1 MSQLNEKNSANKEHR
16 LPSPI
21 NNPEN
26 KVFLEAAQNNQLI
39 LKYCNTCKAPHYYPR
54 TICPHCGSD
63 DTTWV
68 KSNGLGEIYSYTVMR
83 RGVEVPFAMA
93 YVLLEEGISML
104 THLTNCDFDAIGV
117 GQKVKVVF
125 QETQDGQKTHLFE
138 PIV

>member
-1 MSQLNEKNSANKEHR
+1 MSQVNEKHSANKEYR

-21 NNPEN
+21 ANPEN
-26 KVFLEAAQNNQLI
+26 KSFLEAAQNNQLL
-39 LKYCNTCKAPHYYPR
+39 LKFCNSCKEAHYYPR

-68 KSNGLGEIYSYTVMR
+68 KSDGVGEIYSYTVMR

-93 YVLLEEGISML
+93 YVRLSEGISML
-104 THLTNCDFDAIGV
+104 THLTDCDFDSIRV

-125 QETQDGQKTHLFE
+125 QETQDGQKTHLFK
-138 PIV
+138 PI

>member
-1 MSQLNEKNSANKEHR
+1 MSQVNEKNSANKEYR

-21 NNPEN
+21 ANPEN
-26 KVFLEAAQNNQLI
+26 KSFLEAAQNNQLL
-39 LKYCNTCKAPHYYPR
+39 LKFCNSCKEAHYFPR

-68 KSNGLGEIYSYTVMR
+68 KSDGVGEIYSYTVMR

-93 YVLLEEGISML
+93 YVRLSEGISML
-104 THLTNCDFDAIGV
+104 THLTDCDFDSIRV

-125 QETQDGQKTHLFE
+125 QETQDGQKTHLFK
-138 PIV
+138 PI

>member
-1 MSQLNEKNSANKEHR
+1 MSQANPENKEHR

-21 NNPEN
+21 SNPEN
-26 KVFLEAAQNNQLI
+26 TVFLEAAQDNQLL
-39 LKYCNTCKAPHYYPR
+39 LKYCNACKEAHYYPR

-63 DTTWV
+63 DTTWM
-68 KSNGLGEIYSYTVMR
+68 KSDGLGEIYSYTVMR

-93 YVLLEEGISML
+93 YVRLREGICML
-104 THLTNCDFDAIGV
+104 THLTNCDFDSIRI

-138 PIV
+138 AI

>member
-21 NNPEN
+21 NNLEN
-26 KVFLEAAQNNQLI
+26 KAFLEAAQDNQLV
-39 LKYCNTCKAPHYYPR
+39 LKFCNSCKEPHYYPR

-93 YVLLEEGISML
+93 YVRLQEGISML
-104 THLTNCDFDAIGV
+104 THLTNCDFDAIRV

-138 PIV
+138 PAP

>member
-1 MSQLNEKNSANKEHR
+1 MTQMNKNNMDNKEHR

-21 NNPEN
+21 ANPEN
-26 KVFLEAAQNNQLI
+26 KAFLEAAQNNQLV
-39 LKYCNTCKAPHYYPR
+39 LKHCNACKAVHYYPR
-54 TICPHCGSD
+54 TICPHCGSN

-68 KSNGLGEIYSYTVMR
+68 KSSGLGEIYSYTVMR

-93 YVLLEEGISML
+93 YVRLNEGISIL
-104 THLTNCDFDAIGV
+104 SHLTNCDFDAIRV

-138 PIV
+138 PI

>member
-1 MSQLNEKNSANKEHR
+1 MSQENKTNQAHR

-21 NNPEN
+21 SNPEN
-26 KVFLEAAQNNQLI
+26 KAFLEAAQNKQL
-39 LKYCNTCKAPHYYPR
+39 LMKFCNACKEVHYYPR

-63 DTTWV
+63 DTAWV
-68 KSNGLGEIYSYTVMR
+68 NSDGVGEIYSYTVMR

-93 YVLLEEGISML
+93 YVRLNEGVCML
-104 THLTNCDFDAIGV
+104 THLTNCDFDSIRV

-138 PIV
+138 PL

>member
-21 NNPEN
+21 SNPEN

-54 TICPHCGSD
+54 TICPHCGGD